1 MICQAVQKYLCF
13 LLSTSQLLLQWCQNF
28 DVRKTLDIL
37 QNADLCT
44 PFPSPLLRKYEMQLQ
59 YIYFNI
65 LQQVTQMQVIC
76 RAYCLKYSSESTFSW
91 EARKVIPSW
100 GYGDRE
106 YVTSH
111 LSKGQ
116 LLPLYQ
122 ARFLDSLRQNHG
134 LIFLLLLI
142 CFLPFLNI
150 LRGQNVTNVHH
161 TEFTTS

>member
-1 MICQAVQKYLCF
+1 M
-13 LLSTSQLLLQWCQNF
+13 
-28 DVRKTLDIL
+28 
-37 QNADLCT
+37 
-44 PFPSPLLRKYEMQLQ
+44 
-59 YIYFNI
+59 

-100 GYGDRE
+100 GYGDTE